1 MDPRGGEAIGS
12 RDLSGGSWEA
22 ASSVEVRAAG
32 GVPRGDG
39 CLAVGA
45 GLTQGT
51 IVGRGQLWPPQ
62 GCCPQHAARGVGGEG
77 RGDSGGDGCGGVRA
91 WSGPGWGVWGLVEAF
106 RAWLWHL
113 ERGWG
118 LQGLVEARSRPGQG
132 LVRAWLRSS

>member
-51 IVGRGQLWPPQ
+51 IVGRGQLWPPMT
-62 GCCPQHAARGVGGEG
+62 R
-77 RGDSGGDGCGGVRA
+77 R
-91 WSGPGWGVWGLVEAF
+91 
-106 RAWLWHL
+106 
-113 ERGWG
+113 
-118 LQGLVEARSRPGQG
+118 GQG
-132 LVRAWLRSS
+132 LVKVWLGPG